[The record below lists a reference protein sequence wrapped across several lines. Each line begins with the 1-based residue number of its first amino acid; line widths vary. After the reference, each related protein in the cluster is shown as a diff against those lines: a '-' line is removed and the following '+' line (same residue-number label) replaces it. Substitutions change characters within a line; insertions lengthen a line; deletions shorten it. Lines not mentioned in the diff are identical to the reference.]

1 MKKVIGIS
9 LVVAMVFLFLSGCG
23 VPQEEYDAVVA
34 ERDAAQSQVASL
46 ESDLAATESDLAT
59 AESDLAAAQAQVS
72 QLEGFKTELT
82 SSWASLLPKLELIN
96 QITNIFAL
104 SEAGGEVE
112 VFAAVMGLTPYVDAV
127 GDTELSEI
135 WDQCLEFIDQ
145 GKATAFDH
153 KFAELIDKALE
164 LAETDIEAIEAQ
176 LPE

>member
-1 MKKVIGIS
+1 VKKVIGIS

-23 VPQEEYDAVVA
+23 VPQEEHDAVVA

-82 SSWASLLPKLELIN
+82 SSWASFLPKLELIN

-104 SEAGGEVE
+104 HEAGEETLSVI
-112 VFAAVMGLTPYVDAV
+112 AVLGLTQYVDAV